1 MILSAGFVAHIEDTR
16 LPICVM
22 FGGLMGGADC
32 VGGQVKEWTGC
43 LLDDLR
49 TLGINAD
56 QWTIVA
62 QDEGEWRK
70 TEEQG
75 EERFMIN

>member
-1 MILSAGFVAHIEDTR
+1 
-16 LPICVM
+16 
-22 FGGLMGGADC
+22 MGGADC